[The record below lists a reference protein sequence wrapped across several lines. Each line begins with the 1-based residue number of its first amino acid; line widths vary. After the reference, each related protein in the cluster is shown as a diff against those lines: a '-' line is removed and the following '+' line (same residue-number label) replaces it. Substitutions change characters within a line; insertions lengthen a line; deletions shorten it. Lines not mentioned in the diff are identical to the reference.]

1 MRVEVCTTIDD
12 VPAEQWDRLVKG
24 NNPFLHHAFL
34 AALEHNNCASPTFGW
49 RPMHLAAWEG
59 KQLVAAMPLYLK
71 DNSYGEFVFDHAW
84 AQAYQRQSL
93 SYYPKLVS
101 SIPYAPAT
109 GQRMLLADELPAAEL
124 SRALLDKAIEVAG
137 EVDASSLHWLFI
149 DEEESRLHHSMGLML
164 RNDVQFHWHNR
175 DYADFDAFLAELNA
189 KRRKNIRRER
199 RLVAE
204 SGLRLQLYHGDEV
217 DDADWELFAR
227 MYEVPFEQRY
237 SLPTLNSGFFKETA
251 KAMGRQVILVLA
263 YDGDEAVAG
272 AGCYAVMTPS
282 TAATG
287 AASRSMTTSTS
298 KPVSTKVSNTVLPTA
313 LNILNPAPRAST
325 KSGADFCP
333 PAPTPAT
340 GSAIPSFL
348 RRLLI
353 FSSGNRR
360 PLMTTRLSLRRGRP
374 IGKDDR
380 VFPTLWFSR
389 NQDIV

>member
-1 MRVEVCTTIDD
+1 MRVEVCSTIDD
-12 VPAEQWDRLVKG
+12 LPAEQWDRLVKG
-24 NNPFLHHAFL
+24 NNPFLRHAFL

-59 KQLVAAMPLYLK
+59 ERLVAAMPLYLK

-84 AQAYQRQSL
+84 AQAYQRHSL

-124 SRALLDKAIEVAG
+124 SRALLDKAIEVAA
-137 EVDASSLHWLFI
+137 EVEASSLHWLFI

-217 DDADWELFAR
+217 DDATWELFAR
-227 MYEVPFEQRY
+227 MYEMTFEQRY
-237 SLPTLNSGFFKETA
+237 SLPTLNSGFFKEVA
-251 KAMGRQVILVLA
+251 KEMGQQVILVLA

-272 AGCYAVMTPS
+272 AWMLRSDDTLYGRHWGCLKEVDNLHFETCFYQGIEYCIANGLKHFEP
-282 TAATG
+282 G
-287 AASRSMTTSTS
+287 AQGEHKIWRGF
-298 KPVSTKVSNTVLPTA
+298 LPTRTYSSHWISHPEFA
-313 LNILNPAPRAST
+313 EAI
-325 KSGADFCP
+325 AD
-333 PAPTPAT
+333 
-340 GSAIPSFL
+340 FL
-348 RRLLI
+348 RREQTAI
-353 FSSGNRR
+353 
-360 PLMTTRLSLRRGRP
+360 
-374 IGKDDR
+374 DDYKAQLEAGSPYR
-380 VFPTLWFSR
+380 KG
-389 NQDIV
+389 